1 MDRDFVMCARNVR
14 GAKFGS
20 EPDVT
25 RFLVVPPGQLPRADQ
40 DQLRDGADWARTL
53 IRHAGRS
60 RSQFGHILV
69 FVHGYNTSQKTVM
82 ERHRRLRGDLEAL
95 GYKGAVVSFDWPSA
109 DSTVNY
115 IEDRVDAKRSA
126 LQLVTDGVFLF
137 QEHQQPDCRI
147 NVHILAHSMG
157 ALVAREAFDDADDR
171 RDLAASGWMI
181 SQMMFIAA
189 DVSIGS
195 MSASSSSSDSLYR
208 HCIRLTNYSN
218 RHDSVLGLSNVKRA
232 GVAPR
237 AGRHGLPEDA
247 PPKGVNV
254 DCSDYWTAI
263 PTDRA
268 TIGNRAHSWHI
279 GDPVFTRDC
288 WDTMLGTENQSYG
301 TRVTA
306 NGKLVLRAPVD

>member
-14 GAKFGS
+14 GTKFGN
-20 EPDVT
+20 EPAET
-25 RFLVVPPGQLPRADQ
+25 RFLLVPPGDLPRADE
-40 DQLRDGADWARTL
+40 DQTRKRDDWARAL

-60 RSQFGHILV
+60 RGAFGQILV
-69 FVHGYNTSQKTVM
+69 FVHGYNNGQDTVM
-82 ERHRRLRGDLEAL
+82 DRHRRLRADLEAA
-95 GYKGAVVSFDWPSA
+95 GYRGAVVSFDWPSA

-115 IEDRVDAKRSA
+115 IEDRIDAKKSA
-126 LQLVTDGVFLF
+126 LQLVTDGVVLF
-137 QEHQQPDCRI
+137 QEYQEPDCRI
-147 NVHILAHSMG
+147 NVHLLAHSMG
-157 ALVAREAFDDADDR
+157 ALVVREAFDDADDR
-171 RDLAASGWMI
+171 RDLAAAGWMV
-181 SQMMFIAA
+181 SQVMLIAG
-189 DVSIGS
+189 DISIGS
-195 MSASSSSSDSLYR
+195 LSATSATSDSLYR

-254 DCSDYWTAI
+254 DCSDYWTTI
-263 PTDRA
+263 PKARA

-288 WDTMLGTENQSYG
+288 LDTMLGVENQSYA
-301 TRVTA
+301 TRA
-306 NGKLVLRAPVD
+306 LADGRLVLRPPQA